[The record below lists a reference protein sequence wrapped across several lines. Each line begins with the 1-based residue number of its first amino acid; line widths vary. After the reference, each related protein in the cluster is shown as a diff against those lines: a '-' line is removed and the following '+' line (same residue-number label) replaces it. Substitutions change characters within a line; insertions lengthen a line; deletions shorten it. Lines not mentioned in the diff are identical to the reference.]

1 MRLFLFF
8 ITLALTTLSC
18 QKEQHFDPFI
28 VDKSLPFQ
36 DSIKLLSKQ
45 SELKLFNT
53 EIPESRTRTAF
64 IVQTA
69 YYSKGAFF
77 FDDYK
82 CKTAYQ
88 KDTLNIRLNN
98 NNGYFGNGILIKVFN
113 NQFYIKDIDPKTLKG
128 EEKYIKTRV
137 VSQKLIL
144 NNSRFKKNDSIYGFV
159 DYKCSIDSLVQKH
172 FKGYFKTIIQ

>member
-8 ITLALTTLSC
+8 IILVIPLLSC
-18 QKEQHFDPFI
+18 KKEQHFDPFV

-36 DSIKLLSKQ
+36 DSIVLLSKQ
-45 SELKLFNT
+45 PELKLYNT
-53 EIPESRTRTAF
+53 EIPESKTRTAF
-64 IVQTA
+64 ILQTA
-69 YYSKGAFF
+69 YYSKGAFL

-82 CKTAYQ
+82 CKAVYQ

-128 EEKYIKTRV
+128 EEKYIKARG

-144 NNSRFKKNDSIYGFV
+144 NNSRFNKNDSIFGFI

-172 FKGYFKTIIQ
+172 VKGYFKTIIQ